1 MGGAEGSHPFP
12 QPWRKKEIERALA
25 SRRCSVEILVGTSVI
40 VQADSCREMLAHALD
55 LMVVPSGFVL
65 VSFSSRVD
73 MGTVSP
79 FS

>member
-1 MGGAEGSHPFP
+1 M
-12 QPWRKKEIERALA
+12 
-25 SRRCSVEILVGTSVI
+25 I